1 MSDPTAAFHDK
12 LLEAIP
18 QLRAT
23 ARALCNDAVKADDI
37 VQDVLLK
44 AWEKQGDLES
54 IDHIVPWLLAILRN
68 TFRASFRR
76 RKFESDMPVDDTFDV
91 VTAADQELSCEV
103 HETLEALAELP
114 ADQREVLVLVCF
126 EGMSYEDAA
135 VVCDCPVGTV
145 KSRLNRAR
153 RELKQALGLS
163 DNTQLVDRLPLNGSV
178 IFVQSSSSERRYR
191 LSAP

>member
-1 MSDPTAAFHDK
+1 MSDPTAAFHDN
-12 LLEAIP
+12 LLDAIP
-18 QLRAT
+18 RLRAA
-23 ARALCNDAVKADDI
+23 ARALCHDAVKADDI

-44 AWEKQGDLES
+44 AWEKQDDLES
-54 IDHIVPWLLAILRN
+54 IDNIVPWLFAILRN

-76 RKFESDMPVDDTFDV
+76 RKFESDTSVHDTYDL

-114 ADQREVLVLVCF
+114 ADQREVLVLICF

-135 VVCDCPVGTV
+135 TVCDCPVGTV

-153 RELKQALGLS
+153 RELKHALGLS
-163 DNTQLVDRLPLNGSV
+163 ENAQLVDRLPLNGSV
-178 IFVQSSSSERRYR
+178 ICVQASSSERRHQ
-191 LSAP
+191 LSSL